1 MNLCCFPKGQSV
13 FWLQIAVCSF
23 LVASLGLVGIGKS
36 EYNEFSYVTLVFTV
50 VWGKEMALIP
60 IMGVLSCLQNS

>member
-1 MNLCCFPKGQSV
+1 M
-13 FWLQIAVCSF
+13 FWHQIAVCSF

-36 EYNEFSYVTLVFTV
+36 EYNKSSYVALVFSV

-60 IMGVLSCLQNS
+60 IVGVLSCLQNS